1 MKVLHVLNT
10 NSYSGAENVA
20 ITIINHMPDV
30 ESIYLS
36 LNGPISEILKKN
48 NIQHYAVDKLSIK
61 SLKKA
66 IRELKPDIIH
76 AHDYTASILC
86 ALCFPKAKI
95 ISHIHNNSPWIK
107 SYGIYSWAYLFSSFF
122 YKKILTVSDSIEK
135 EYVFGKFIKNKIE
148 CIGNPTDIELIHQK
162 SIEYT
167 IDKKYDLIFLGRLTA
182 PKNPKLLL
190 EVFNDLF

>member
-20 ITIINHMPDV
+20 ITIINHMPNVDCV
-30 ESIYLS
+30 YLS
-36 LNGPISEILKKN
+36 LNGSISDILQKN
-48 NIQHYAVDKLSIK
+48 NIQYYPVDKLSIK

-66 IRELKPDIIH
+66 IKEIHPDIIH

-107 SYGIYSWAYLFSSFF
+107 SYGIYSWAYLLSSLF
-122 YKKILTVSDSIEK
+122 YKKILTVSNSIEN
-135 EYVFGKFIKNKIE
+135 EYVFGKLIRNKIE
-148 CIGNPTDIELIHQK
+148 CIGIQQILNLFIKRRWNTKLIK
-162 SIEYT
+162 SMMLYS
-167 IDKKYDLIFLGRLTA
+167 
-182 PKNPKLLL
+182 
-190 EVFNDLF
+190 